1 MESAWAK
8 QFISDVEGAAEE
20 PTTCRKKDA
29 PPAATEN
36 LQKSDVTHGKTK
48 KLQAKEYANP
58 S

>member
-1 MESAWAK
+1 LENAWAK
-8 QFISDVEGAAEE
+8 QSILDAEDAAEE

-36 LQKSDVTHGKTK
+36 PPKSDATHGKTK
-48 KLQAKEYANP
+48 KSQAKEYANL